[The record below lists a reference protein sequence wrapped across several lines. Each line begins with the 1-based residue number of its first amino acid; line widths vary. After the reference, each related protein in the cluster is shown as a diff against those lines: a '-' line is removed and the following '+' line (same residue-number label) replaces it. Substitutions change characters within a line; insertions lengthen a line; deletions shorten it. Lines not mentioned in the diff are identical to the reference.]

1 MRIVT
6 WTIRLLVFVLLLA
19 FGAKNV
25 EPVTVRFYFDLAVQT
40 PLILALFAAFA
51 LGALFGVL
59 SLLGRVLRQRR
70 QIAVLRKRTPSA
82 EAAPPAVPPAAVP
95 PVFPPTLPPL

>member
-6 WTIRLLVFVLLLA
+6 WAIRVVVFVLLLA

-25 EPVTVRFYFDLAVQT
+25 EPVTLRFYFDLALQT
-40 PLILALFAAFA
+40 PLILALFGAFA

-59 SLLGRVLRQRR
+59 SLLGRVVRQRR
-70 QIAVLRKRTPSA
+70 EISMLRKRSTPA
-82 EAAPPAVPPAAVP
+82 EPVPPMM
-95 PVFPPTLPPL
+95 PPLV

>member
-40 PLILALFAAFA
+40 PLILALFSAFA
-51 LGALFGVL
+51 LGAVFGVL

-70 QIAVLRKRTPSA
+70 QIAVLRKRTTSV
-82 EAAPPAVPPAAVP
+82 EAVPPAVPPAAVP
-95 PVFPPTLPPL
+95 RVFPPTLPPL

>member
-6 WTIRLLVFVLLLA
+6 WTIRLLVFVLLVA

-25 EPVTVRFYFDLAVQT
+25 EPVTLRFYFDLEMRT
-40 PLILALFAAFA
+40 PLILALFFAFA

-59 SLLGRVLRQRR
+59 SLLGRLLRQRR
-70 QIAVLRKRTPSA
+70 EIAVLKKQGAPA
-82 EAAPPAVPPAAVP
+82 EP
-95 PVFPPTLPPL
+95 LPPLVPPL